1 VNTFV
6 DTSAFYSLA
15 DSRDRHHEQAQSLYQ
30 AQIGTAQFYT
40 SDLVM
45 AETWLLLRG
54 RLGRRAALQWWDGV
68 RLGIVD
74 IVFARPADLE
84 AAWRIAQRYDDQDLS
99 LVDCVSFA
107 IMERLGIET
116 AFAYDHHFGLYRFG
130 LRSEKAFRLLT

>member
-1 VNTFV
+1 MDIFI

-15 DSRDRHHEQAQSLYQ
+15 DKKDRHYQQATALYQ
-30 AQIGTAQFYT
+30 SNIEKARLYT

-54 RLGRRAALQWWDGV
+54 RLGRQAALQWWAAT
-68 RLGIVD
+68 RTGIVQV
-74 IVFARPADLE
+74 VFARPIDLE

-107 IMERLGIET
+107 IMERMGLGM
-116 AFAYDHHFGLYRFG
+116 AFAYDQHFSLYRFG
-130 LRSEKAFRLLT
+130 TRSEQAFRVLA